1 MKTNWLDAALLLLC
15 ITIPAIAS
23 AQEENPPTV
32 AGAPPQ
38 MLVLVHREFVTGKAP
53 ERRKLEVSI
62 ARACN
67 QIVVPNSWID
77 LESLTG
83 PVGALSFDPFDS
95 FDQVE
100 AAFADWGQI
109 FGSHPELARMQGELE
124 TLVSSE
130 RTIVAVRRDDLGYR
144 PQSIDFSKAR
154 FVRVLEVRV
163 IPGHGSDFAEALRIL
178 ADAYE
183 KIHAD
188 TPWVVYQ
195 VNAGMPAPAF
205 LVFLP
210 MRALAKNDDLLD
222 WRRSLREAEGE
233 EAAQRAEQIAHDAY
247 ISTESNLYVISPE
260 MSHVSRE
267 FAEGDPS
274 FWSSKAPSA
283 ANAAKPAP
291 RKEPESKPKPQ
302 L

>member
-1 MKTNWLDAALLLLC
+1 MKSRWLVTALLFFY
-15 ITIPAIAS
+15 IAIPPIAS
-23 AQEENPPTV
+23 AQDETPPTV

-38 MLVLVHREFVTGKAP
+38 MLVLVHREFVPGKAP
-53 ERRKLEVSI
+53 ERRKLEASI

-67 QIVVPNSWID
+67 QLVVPNSWID

-83 PVGALSFDPFDS
+83 SPEALSFDPFDT
-95 FDQVE
+95 FDQMD
-100 AAFADWGQI
+100 AAQADWAQI
-109 FGSHPELARMQGELE
+109 FASHPDLARMQSELD

-130 RTIVAVRRDDLGYR
+130 RTIIAVRRDDLGYH
-144 PQSIDFSKAR
+144 PQAIDFSKAR

-163 IPGHGSDFAEALRIL
+163 FPGRASDFAESLRIL

-183 KIHAD
+183 KINAD

-195 VNAGMPAPAF
+195 VNAGMPSPAF

-210 MRALAKNDDLLD
+210 MRALAKNDDLLE
-222 WRRSLREAEGE
+222 WRRPLREAEGE
-233 EAAQRAEQIAHDAY
+233 EAAQHMEQIARDAY
-247 ISTESNLYVISPE
+247 AGTESNLYVISPE

-267 FAEGDPS
+267 FAEGDPG
-274 FWSSKAPSA
+274 FWSPKASA
-283 ANAAKPAP
+283 AAKPAA

>member
-1 MKTNWLDAALLLLC
+1 MKLYWLVAALLW
-15 ITIPAIAS
+15 IAIPAIAS
-23 AQEENPPTV
+23 AQDETPPTV

-38 MLVLVHREFVTGKAP
+38 MLVLVHREFVPGKSP
-53 ERRKLEVSI
+53 ERHKLEAAI

-83 PVGALSFDPFDS
+83 PLEALSFDPFDS

-109 FGSHPELARMQGELE
+109 FGSHPDLARMQGELD
-124 TLVSSE
+124 TLVSTE
-130 RTIVAVRRDDLGYR
+130 RTIIAVRRDDLGYR

-163 IPGHGSDFAEALRIL
+163 IPGRGSDFAESLRIL
-178 ADAYE
+178 AGAYE

-195 VNAGMPAPAF
+195 VNAGMPSPAF

-210 MRALAKNDDLLD
+210 MRALAKNDDLLE

-267 FAEGDPS
+267 FGEGDPG
-274 FWSSKAPSA
+274 FWSSKSTAT
-283 ANAAKPAP
+283 AKSAP
-291 RKEPESKPKPQ
+291 RKEPESKPKP
-302 L
+302 